1 MYKVQVKNRG
11 GSEVYVKSQSGEFT
25 VDTDAKTAV
34 APLDTLL
41 AALGSCMSFYIRKF
55 AKSANIQMDL
65 FTVDA
70 EAELV
75 SDKGY
80 RFKDIRVS
88 IDLNGSAIDDIKK
101 QSLIQFVKN
110 CPVHNT
116 LRNMPE
122 IDIKVA

>member
-88 IDLNGSAIDDIKK
+88 IDLNGSAIDDMKK

>member
-1 MYKVQVKNRG
+1 MYKVQVKNKG
-11 GSEVYVKSQSGEFT
+11 KSEVYVKSQSGEFT

-55 AKSANIQMDL
+55 AQSAGIQMDL
-65 FTVDA
+65 FTLDV

-88 IDLNGSAIDDIKK
+88 IDLDGAVIDDMKK
-101 QSLIQFVKN
+101 QSLVQFVKN

-122 IDIKVA
+122 IEIKIA

>member
-1 MYKVQVKNRG
+1 MYKVQVKNKG
-11 GSEVYVKSQSGEFT
+11 KSEVYVKSQSGEFT

-55 AKSANIQMDL
+55 AQSANIQMDL
-65 FTVDA
+65 FTLDV
-70 EAELV
+70 EADLV

-80 RFKDIRVS
+80 RFKDIKVS
-88 IDLNGSAIDDIKK
+88 IDLDGAVIDDIKK
-101 QSLIQFVKN
+101 QSLVQFVKN

-122 IDIKVA
+122 IDIKVV